1 MLKDIESHDAFKH
14 LRFMCV
20 CVCQRDRVI
29 NCAAAIN
36 VTVSSRTAMENPGS
50 NVALLSAG

>member
-20 CVCQRDRVI
+20 CVCQRDWVI

-50 NVALLSAG
+50 NAALLSAG